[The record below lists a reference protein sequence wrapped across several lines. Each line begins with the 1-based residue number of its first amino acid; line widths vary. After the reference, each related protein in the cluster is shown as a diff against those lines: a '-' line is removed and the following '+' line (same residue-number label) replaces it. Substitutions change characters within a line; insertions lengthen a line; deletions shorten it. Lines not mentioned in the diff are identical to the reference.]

1 MNYPGNPAL
10 GNDVQQRIV
19 ATFEQTLDLAIAGN
33 RQEALL
39 GCDFVL
45 RMDSHFEPA
54 RRLQER
60 INAHS
65 GALSHEALADLM
77 PGAAEPAAEDDL
89 GFLPHLD
96 EFDGTGGLAGLVGT
110 DDFGARGGLRDELE
124 QLFAER
130 RYAELVARAHQEGAA
145 LAADPELRR
154 LAGAAQEKLESAPY
168 VAKFVAA
175 ARAALAAG
183 QTAEAERNLEK
194 ARSLDAD
201 HPDIGEISRSMRAP
215 AAGGGADLDEASFF
229 TLESAGPAAM
239 PSLEPRPTA
248 PIPPPAQTYA
258 SESDRRIAQLLAEGD
273 AAFERGD
280 PQAAIDSWSR
290 IFLIDIDHD
299 EAARRIERARRLKAE
314 SERQVEEIFHDGLS
328 AAEAGD
334 LAGARKAFERVLE
347 LQPTHLA
354 AREQLQ
360 LLDAGQAP
368 APRPAT
374 LGGEALDPLPSG
386 FDGPAT
392 ADLKEEILVPP
403 EGAAAQPRRER
414 KEKTAPATAAPA
426 TAPAKSKRTFMLVG
440 AGMLVL
446 VLVGG
451 WLLFQNWDQW
461 FPNSDSEAPVQS
473 SSAESIARAKKLQQ
487 DGNTAIAIA
496 QLKRIPP
503 TDPLYSKAR
512 ELIKTWEAPTAPA
525 EPAGPTPEQAA
536 IRDQALSEAREA
548 YTSRAYLLAAE
559 RFKDGQEIAALE
571 GTDAELFEDAKRQ
584 LVPIAAQIQL
594 FRDHDW
600 DMLLPQLW
608 RLHESN
614 PGPDIDRLLI
624 DSYYNLG
631 VRELQRLNPAQAIE
645 HFHEA
650 EKLAKNDAELARN
663 LQFAE
668 AYQAREIDLL
678 FKIYVKYL
686 RIR

>member
-10 GNDVQQRIV
+10 GSDVQQRIV

-77 PGAAEPAAEDDL
+77 PGMAQPAAPTADDDL

-96 EFDGTGGLAGLVGT
+96 DFDGVGGLGLA
-110 DDFGARGGLRDELE
+110 DLAARGGLRDELE

-130 RYAELVARAHQEGAA
+130 RYAELVARAHQESAA
-145 LAADPELRR
+145 LAGDPELGR
-154 LAGAAQEKLESAPY
+154 LAMSAQEKLESAPY
-168 VAKFVAA
+168 VNKFIAA

-183 QTAEAERNLEK
+183 QTAEAERSLEK
-194 ARSLDAD
+194 ARSLDPD
-201 HPDIGEISRSMRAP
+201 HPDIGEISRSMQARP
-215 AAGGGADLDEASFF
+215 ATAGGTAVDEASFF
-229 TLESAGPAAM
+229 TLESAAPAAM
-239 PSLEPRPTA
+239 PSLEGKPVA
-248 PIPPPAQTYA
+248 PQVTYA
-258 SESDRRIAQLLAEGD
+258 SESDRRIAQLLGEGD

-328 AAEAGD
+328 AGEAGD
-334 LAGARKAFERVLE
+334 LAGARRAFERVLE

-354 AREQLQ
+354 ASEQLQ

-368 APRPAT
+368 APRPT
-374 LGGEALDPLPSG
+374 SRGGEALEPLPSG
-386 FDGPAT
+386 FDGTST

-414 KEKTAPATAAPA
+414 KEKVVAATATPAAPGKA
-426 TAPAKSKRTFMLVG
+426 KRTFVLVG
-440 AGMLVL
+440 AGVL
-446 VLVGG
+446 VLALVAG

-461 FPNSDSEAPVQS
+461 FPNSDNEAPVQS
-473 SSAESIARAKKLQQ
+473 SSADSIARAKKLQEQ
-487 DGNTAIAIA
+487 GNTAIAIA

-503 TDPLYSKAR
+503 TDPLYAKAQ

-525 EPAGPTPEQAA
+525 EPAGPTPEQTAV
-536 IRDQALSEAREA
+536 RDQALSEAREA

-559 RFKDGQEIAALE
+559 RFRQGAEIAALE
-571 GTDAELFEDAKRQ
+571 GTDAELFDDAKRQ
-584 LVPIAAQIQL
+584 LVPIAAQLQL
-594 FRDHDW
+594 FRDHEW

-608 RLHESN
+608 RLHESS

-631 VRELQRLNPAQAIE
+631 VRELQRSNPGKAVE

-650 EKLAKNDAELARN
+650 DKLAPADAELDRN

-668 AYQAREIDLL
+668 TYQAREIDLL
-678 FKIYVKYL
+678 YKIYVKYL
-686 RIR
+686 RFR